1 MTGKRTHRGS
11 VNTPVII
18 SMSVRHRPASR
29 LWTRTSWGPTVGART
44 TRYETRLGPST
55 TTARMRENYP
65 RGVSTTADLAA
76 RFSSVYTGALTD
88 VLDRHGLLQ
97 QTLPPE
103 LAPLR
108 EGMRLAGPVYPVLG
122 RPHPGH
128 DYDTSIRLLLEMLG
142 SVPPEHVAV
151 YQSNDRACA
160 HLGELSATSLA
171 SRGCAGAVIDG
182 GARDVD
188 FILRVGFP
196 VFTRYVT
203 PQDCV
208 SHWELLGHG
217 DVTIVVGGV
226 RVAPGDWIVGDRDG
240 VVVVPGE
247 RVEDVLAE
255 AEEKVATE
263 NQIREAVRQGTLPL
277 DAYERHGTF

>member
-1 MTGKRTHRGS
+1 
-11 VNTPVII
+11 
-18 SMSVRHRPASR
+18 MSATAE
-29 LWTRTSWGPTVGART
+29 LAR
-44 TRYETRLGPST
+44 
-55 TTARMRENYP
+55 
-65 RGVSTTADLAA
+65 
-76 RFSSVYTGALTD
+76 RFASVYTGALTD
-88 VLDRHGLLQ
+88 VLDRHGYLQ
-97 QTLPPE
+97 QTLPSAIAALQP
-103 LAPLR
+103 
-108 EGMRLAGPVYPVLG
+108 GMRLAGPVYPVLG

-142 SVPPEHVAV
+142 SVPPAHVAV

-188 FILRVGFP
+188 FILREGFP
-196 VFTRYVT
+196 VFSRYVT

-208 SHWELLGHG
+208 SRWELLAHGH
-217 DVTIVVGGV
+217 VTIVVGGV

-247 RVEDVLAE
+247 RVEDLLGE

-263 NQIREAVRQGTLPL
+263 NQIREAVRRGTLPL